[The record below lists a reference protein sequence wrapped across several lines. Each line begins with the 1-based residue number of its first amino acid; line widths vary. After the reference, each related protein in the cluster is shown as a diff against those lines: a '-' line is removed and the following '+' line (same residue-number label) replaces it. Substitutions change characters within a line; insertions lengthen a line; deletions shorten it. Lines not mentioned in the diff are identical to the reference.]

1 LGRKK
6 YFWHYIEYHMLS
18 TFTIQVNSNKALQL
32 IKDLEALELIKILPQ
47 EGSGPVKPSDLLQG
61 CISHE
66 QAEKWRNELKQMRN
80 EWERDI

>member
-1 LGRKK
+1 
-6 YFWHYIEYHMLS
+6 MLS

-47 EGSGPVKPSDLLQG
+47 EGSELGRPSDLLQG

-66 QAEKWRNELKQMRN
+66 QAEEWRHELRQMRK